1 MFRGNYDNIT
11 PHRIMVNDWYRTSK
25 YEESIS
31 KCIKEGDTVI
41 DYGAGSGIL
50 SYMAIKYGAKKVY
63 AIERNYKT
71 ARFLRHNIKKA
82 NLEDKIEVFVGD
94 AASFIYKHDIVKI
107 DVVISECIG
116 DHLFENKMIYEFYN
130 LCDHYRVGRQIPD
143 NMSLCMFPHLIGL
156 KNNTRHEFVDFDSDI
171 ISEFPIDV
179 AYFENNSD
187 EKEFYYKLNHKI
199 RHHDENVL
207 FKLSWKYDLND
218 GLLEKKVK
226 GFGRKG
232 FIMLY
237 FYVELFDKV
246 FFTNHPS
253 RPKTGTCLLYTS
265 PSPRDS

>member
-25 YEESIS
+25 YEEAIS
-31 KCIKEGDTVI
+31 RCIREGDTVI

-50 SYMAIKYGAKKVY
+50 SFMAIKYGAKKVY

-94 AASFIYKHDIVKI
+94 AASFIYKNDIVKI

-143 NMSLCMFPHLIGL
+143 NISLCMFPHLIGL
-156 KNNTRHEFVDFDSDI
+156 KNNTRH
-171 ISEFPIDV
+171 
-179 AYFENNSD
+179 
-187 EKEFYYKLNHKI
+187 
-199 RHHDENVL
+199 
-207 FKLSWKYDLND
+207 
-218 GLLEKKVK
+218 
-226 GFGRKG
+226 
-232 FIMLY
+232 
-237 FYVELFDKV
+237 
-246 FFTNHPS
+246 
-253 RPKTGTCLLYTS
+253 
-265 PSPRDS
+265 

>member
-107 DVVISECIG
+107 DVVISECNAVSYT
-116 DHLFENKMIYEFYN
+116 HLTLQTK
-130 LCDHYRVGRQIPD
+130 CSV
-143 NMSLCMFPHLIGL
+143 
-156 KNNTRHEFVDFDSDI
+156 
-171 ISEFPIDV
+171 
-179 AYFENNSD
+179 
-187 EKEFYYKLNHKI
+187 
-199 RHHDENVL
+199 
-207 FKLSWKYDLND
+207 
-218 GLLEKKVK
+218 
-226 GFGRKG
+226 
-232 FIMLY
+232 
-237 FYVELFDKV
+237 
-246 FFTNHPS
+246 
-253 RPKTGTCLLYTS
+253 
-265 PSPRDS
+265 